1 VRRQLFYS
9 LAVIVAVTGP
19 LLLGAM
25 LIEVIYPKSRR
36 WIRSLSRL
44 ERGRR
49 AQRQEQA

>member
-1 VRRQLFYS
+1 
-9 LAVIVAVTGP
+9 VIVAVTAAP
-19 LLLGAM
+19 DRAM

-36 WIRSLSRL
+36 WIRRLSRL